1 MSWSS
6 KQRSGAYERTAQPR
20 PRHRIAVP
28 GASAFSGAG
37 TGYQNDVAALRQFA
51 ADIGG
56 DELLA
61 EYKNFVADLALRE
74 HGKVEKI
81 DKFFEPHLKNAGFS
95 GNFTIRDVFDRKSK
109 VSKWMKTRKK

>member
-1 MSWSS
+1 MMHGTVRLVL
-6 KQRSGAYERTAQPR
+6 Q
-20 PRHRIAVP
+20 HRRFETVC
-28 GASAFSGAG
+28 SR
-37 TGYQNDVAALRQFA
+37 YR
-51 ADIGG
+51 G

-61 EYKNFVADLALRE
+61 EYKSFVADLALRE

-109 VSKWMKTRKK
+109 VSKWMKARKK

>member
-1 MSWSS
+1 M
-6 KQRSGAYERTAQPR
+6 K
-20 PRHRIAVP
+20 AV
-28 GASAFSGAG
+28 SAKKSEAE
-37 TGYQNDVAALRQFA
+37 
-51 ADIGG
+51 G

-61 EYKNFVADLALRE
+61 EYKNFVADLALQE
-74 HGKVEKI
+74 HRKVEKI